1 MLWHYL
7 RKKQARSRL
16 VYLLMQKFQSHR
28 QVTSVYFKQKYVCAS
43 VGECVCICVYKCF
56 CIHPDIQG
64 TWLSAV
70 QWLWYHYDTWQI
82 KNVWINRI
90 LLEATVAGSHSS
102 EGGET
107 VLCRNYG
114 SLLVSN
120 YAAWLASNYSF
131 HISEVTITVKNYK
144 QDYFFFLK
152 KGN

>member
-1 MLWHYL
+1 MCL
-7 RKKQARSRL
+7 RRWVCVHL
-16 VYLLMQKFQSHR
+16 CV
-28 QVTSVYFKQKYVCAS
+28 QVCL
-43 VGECVCICVYKCF
+43 CF

-144 QDYFFFLK
+144 QDYFFLK
-152 KGN
+152 KRQLSEWDESQTLTVLSTLQSALSAKAWMFL

>member
-1 MLWHYL
+1 MCLCRWVCVHL
-7 RKKQARSRL
+7 C
-16 VYLLMQKFQSHR
+16 V
-28 QVTSVYFKQKYVCAS
+28 QVCL
-43 VGECVCICVYKCF
+43 CF

-144 QDYFFFLK
+144 QDYFFFK
-152 KGN
+152 KKRQLSEWDESQTLTVLSTLQSALSAKAWMFL

>member
-1 MLWHYL
+1 MCL
-7 RKKQARSRL
+7 RRWVCVHL
-16 VYLLMQKFQSHR
+16 CV
-28 QVTSVYFKQKYVCAS
+28 QVCL
-43 VGECVCICVYKCF
+43 CF

-144 QDYFFFLK
+144 QDYFFFK
-152 KGN
+152 KKRQLSEWDESQTLTVLSTLQSALSAKAWMFL